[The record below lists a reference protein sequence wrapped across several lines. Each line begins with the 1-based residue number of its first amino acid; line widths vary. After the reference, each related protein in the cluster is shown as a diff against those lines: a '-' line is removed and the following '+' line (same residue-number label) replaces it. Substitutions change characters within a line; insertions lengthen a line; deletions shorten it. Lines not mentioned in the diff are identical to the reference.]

1 VYCDLI
7 DSESVLPRLDRVRP
21 DPGLLAAAT
30 AALPDAFVQ
39 AIATTA
45 RVGDGADSADVEAME
60 GFGVLRAAAV
70 FGVPALE
77 LRAISNGLG
86 EERATWRPDEAI
98 AALTVAVSC
107 LLEALG
113 A

>member
-1 VYCDLI
+1 
-7 DSESVLPRLDRVRP
+7 
-21 DPGLLAAAT
+21 
-30 AALPDAFVQ
+30 
-39 AIATTA
+39 
-45 RVGDGADSADVEAME
+45 
-60 GFGVLRAAAV
+60 VLRAAAV